1 MINLR
6 FEKDEDGSGDG
17 TFIISENGYDFF
29 FCPITHTNQKENIVR
44 LSGNYKKVKD

>member
-17 TFIISENGYDFF
+17 TFIISEDGHDFF
-29 FCPITHTNQKENIVR
+29 FCPITHTEQKENIER
-44 LSGNYKKVKD
+44 LSGNYKKQKG